1 MTPKLA
7 VVGAG
12 SAGAAAAYAL
22 RDSPVDVTV
31 FEKSRGVC
39 GRAATR
45 RQGDCTYE
53 YGANYLKAD
62 DERVTELVTEA
73 LPTDG
78 LVDVDAPIYAFE
90 RDGDIGEGRA
100 ADDHKWTYEAGI
112 TQLAKRLFAETD
124 ATVHNGVRVKT
135 LSRERDGWSVADADG
150 VDRGHF
156 DAVLLTPPAPQT
168 ADLLGGASWDHD
180 DCRSFRRAIA
190 SVPYRTIVAGVLH
203 YPFELDVPWY
213 AAVNT
218 DKDHDI
224 GWLAREECKAGHV
237 PDGESLLLVQMNEG
251 WSVANYD
258 AHPDEMVAEMA
269 QRVAHLMDDDR
280 LTDPDWT
287 DHQHWRYAQPEEQVD
302 VAAIEGAR
310 DHDLYFAGDWVGDEP
325 RLHAAVR
332 NGLETGER
340 IGSALSE
347 E

>member
-22 RDSPVDVTV
+22 RDSPVDVSV
-31 FEKSRGVC
+31 FEKSQGVC

-45 RQGDCTYE
+45 RKDDCTYE
-53 YGANYLKAD
+53 YGANYLKPD
-62 DERVTELVTEA
+62 DERVTQLVTEE
-73 LPTDG
+73 LPSDG
-78 LVDVDAPIYAFE
+78 LVDIDAPIYAFE
-90 RDGDIGEGRA
+90 RDGGIGEGRDS
-100 ADDHKWTYEAGI
+100 DDHKWTYEAGI

-124 ATVHNGVRVKT
+124 AAVHNGVRVAT
-135 LSRERDGWSVADADG
+135 LNRERDGWGVVDADG
-150 VDRGHF
+150 TDHGHY

-168 ADLLGGASWDHD
+168 ADLLGGASWDHN
-180 DCRSFRRAIA
+180 DCRTVRRAVA
-190 SVPYRTIVAGVLH
+190 SVPYRTVVAGVFH

-218 DKDHDI
+218 DKAHDI

-258 AHPDEMVAEMA
+258 THPDQLLGEMA
-269 QRVAHLMDDDR
+269 QRVAHLVDDDR

-287 DHQHWRYAQPEEQVD
+287 DYQHWRYAQPEDTVD
-302 VAAIEGAR
+302 RGLLDDTA
-310 DHDLYFAGDWVGDEP
+310 DHDLYFAGDWVAGEP

-332 NGLETGER
+332 NGVETGER
-340 IGSALSE
+340 IGAALTDG
-347 E
+347 

>member
-1 MTPKLA
+1 MPSKLA

-12 SAGAAAAYAL
+12 GAGAAAAHAL
-22 RDSPVDVTV
+22 RDAAVEVTV

-45 RQGDCTYE
+45 RKDGCTYE

-62 DERVTELVTEA
+62 DERVTELVTET

-78 LVDVDAPIYAFE
+78 LVDVEAPIYAFE
-90 RDGDIGEGRA
+90 RDGDIGEGRDS
-100 ADDHKWTYEAGI
+100 DDHKWTYESGI
-112 TQLAKRLFAETD
+112 TQLAKRLFDETE
-124 ATVHNGVRVKT
+124 ATVHNGVRVET
-135 LSRERDGWSVADADG
+135 LDREADGWRVHDADG
-150 VDRGHF
+150 TDHGHY
-156 DAVLLTPPAPQT
+156 DALLLTPPAPQT
-168 ADLLGGASWDHD
+168 ADLLGEADWDHD
-180 DCRSFRRAIA
+180 DCRDLRQTVA
-190 SVPYRTIVAGVLH
+190 SVPYRTVISGMLH
-203 YPFELDVPWY
+203 YPHELEVPWY

-258 AHPDEMVAEMA
+258 AHPDRLVDEIA
-269 QRVAHLMDDDR
+269 QRTAHLLDDDR

-287 DHQHWRYAQPEEQVD
+287 DHQHWRYAQPEDTVD
-302 VAAIEGAR
+302 RETLAPAA
-310 DHDLYFAGDWVGDEP
+310 DHDLYFAGDWVAEEP

-332 NGLETGER
+332 NGLEVGETLAR
-340 IGSALSE
+340 EL
-347 E
+347 